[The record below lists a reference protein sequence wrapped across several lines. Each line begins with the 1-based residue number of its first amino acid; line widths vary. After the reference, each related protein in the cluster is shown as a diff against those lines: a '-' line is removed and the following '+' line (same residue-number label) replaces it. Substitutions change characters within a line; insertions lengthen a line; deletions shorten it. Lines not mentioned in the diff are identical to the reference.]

1 VLQDLNTD
9 GRGDLREVSKAA
21 GRPRLRVQT
30 IERTA
35 IFRFVDAEI
44 LFAEADVQAVGDQL
58 KRLVEDGGHSRLLLN
73 LTGVRCMSCAVL
85 GILANLQKKIGP
97 AGGRI
102 QLCGLDP
109 LLRDMV
115 RITHLDTVFDVC
127 TNEAEALGLLV
138 D

>member
-1 VLQDLNTD
+1 VLQDLSTD
-9 GRGDLREVSKAA
+9 GRADLREVSKAA

-44 LFAEADVQAVGDQL
+44 LFAEADVRAVGEQL
-58 KRLVEDGGHSRLLLN
+58 KRLVEDGEYSRLLLN
-73 LTGVRCMSCAVL
+73 LTGVRCMSGAVL

-109 LLRDMV
+109 LLRDMM
-115 RITHLDTVFDVC
+115 RITRLDTVFDVC